1 MSPMADQDPPQNK
14 PFTGQLPSNGE
25 TTFRICG
32 RFGNVNL
39 DDEQDET
46 KAEDSSSTTNNST
59 DRNQKNAEV
68 MIRHLMEKK
77 RQEEGNVEADL
88 AQYEELWKAIVHED
102 WKEVKK
108 QLELLGNDGLRSP
121 ITAFYETILHILVN
135 SEKALW
141 LVEEIV
147 RKIDADSL
155 GKTDYQHDT
164 ALSVAA
170 YVGNTKAAKMM
181 ALKNPEL
188 LTRFNYSGDSP
199 FHAAARFGHEETIR
213 CLLSV
218 AQTTQ
223 MDDQSFFS
231 GDNGA
236 TIVQYLISANLYGT
250 ALDMLKRYPKLGRDS
265 LKQRKRI
272 LKQLAE
278 KPLGF
283 ESACKFGLW
292 ERLIYKGISVTNE
305 VAIPSIQPEND
316 DSLRINILDKAIE
329 NSANDGG
336 ELIKSS
342 TNLIICLI
350 CPRVERIYKTKLM
363 NEQARQVVKSMCAGV
378 IWTFDNDSDALKLP
392 VLKAASLGILEIVEE
407 ILKVYTAS
415 TMFYDDN
422 NYNIFQLAV
431 LHRREKVFNLIYK
444 MGLSQKWVASYPCK
458 NKENILHLA
467 GRCIPSRH
475 INGAALQMQWEM
487 QWFKAVERFVHPL
500 LLEERNIEKK
510 TPREVFD
517 DEHKELVK
525 EGEKWMR
532 DTATSCMVVDA
543 LIIAMVFAAII
554 AVPGNNE
561 KGIPNFRHESL
572 FKVFVVADAAALFSS
587 SFSLLLFVRILT
599 SRYAEEDFLKALPKR
614 LLLGLMTLIFSI
626 ATMLVASSSALIML
640 IDAVPGPKV
649 MLRRSTIVPVTIMAT
664 LPVVFFIWSQ
674 SYLLIDVLL
683 STYRPTINCYKG

>member
-1 MSPMADQDPPQNK
+1 MADQHPPQNK
-14 PFTGQLPSNGE
+14 PFTGQLSSNGE
-25 TTFRICG
+25 TIFRIVG
-32 RFGNVNL
+32 RFGNVNF
-39 DDEQDET
+39 DDETDET
-46 KAEDSSSTTNNST
+46 KAEDSSSKTHNST
-59 DRNQKNAEV
+59 DKNQKNAEV
-68 MIRHLMEKK
+68 MIRYLMERKK
-77 RQEEGNVEADL
+77 EEEGNVEPSL

-108 QLELLGNDGLRSP
+108 QLELLDNHALISP

-135 SEKALW
+135 SEKAIW

-147 RKIDADSL
+147 GKIGANSL

-164 ALSVAA
+164 ALSIAA

-181 ALKNPEL
+181 ARKNPEL
-188 LTRFNYSGDSP
+188 LMRFNYSGDSP

-223 MDDQSFFS
+223 IDDQSFFS

-236 TIVQYLISANLYGT
+236 TIVQYLISANLFGI
-250 ALDMLKRYPKLGRDS
+250 ALNMLKRYPKLGRDN

-283 ESACKFGLW
+283 QSGRKFGPW
-292 ERLIYKGISVTNE
+292 ERLIYKGISVTKE
-305 VAIPSIQPEND
+305 VTIPSTQTENEN
-316 DSLRINILDKAIE
+316 SVYINIVDTRDK
-329 NSANDGG
+329 DDG

-342 TNLIICLI
+342 KNFFEQCQQQAFSIICLI
-350 CPRVERIYKTKLM
+350 FPNVERIYKTKLM
-363 NEQARQVVKSMCAGV
+363 NEQALQLVKSMCAGIV
-378 IWTFDNDSDALKLP
+378 WTFDEASYALKLP
-392 VLKAASLGILEIVEE
+392 VLKAASL
-407 ILKVYTAS
+407 
-415 TMFYDDN
+415 
-422 NYNIFQLAV
+422 LAV

-444 MGLSQKWVASYPCK
+444 MCLSQKWVASYPCK
-458 NKENILHLA
+458 DKENILHLA

-475 INGAALQMQWEM
+475 INGAALQMQREM

-500 LLEERNIEKK
+500 LLEERNDEKK

-561 KGIPNFRHESL
+561 KGIPNFRHETL
-572 FKVFVVADAAALFSS
+572 FNVFVIADAAALFSS
-587 SFSLLLFVRILT
+587 SFSLLLFIRILT
-599 SRYAEEDFLKALPKR
+599 SRYAEGDFLKALPKR

-640 IDAVPGPKV
+640 IDAIPGPKV
-649 MLRRSTIVPVTIMAT
+649 MLRRSTVIPVTIMAV
-664 LPVVFFIWSQ
+664 LPVVFFTWSQ
-674 SYLLIDVLL
+674 SHLLIDVLI
-683 STYRPTINCYKG
+683 STYRPTILYDD